1 MPELASFAR
10 NNTNEIFRLQ
20 ASQQWAIKSLE
31 AGSII
36 LQSGVIIKPPLHVLL
51 FPILK
56 RLVVCRHLQILWLYG
71 KSGWREKEKVKC
83 EWKPVLNKW
92 QNTWGGKGK
101 QTGKK
106 NNAFYN

>member
-1 MPELASFAR
+1 M
-10 NNTNEIFRLQ
+10 
-20 ASQQWAIKSLE
+20 
-31 AGSII
+31 
-36 LQSGVIIKPPLHVLL
+36 
-51 FPILK
+51 
-56 RLVVCRHLQILWLYG
+56 LWLYG